1 MAMASAKAAPR
12 SMGTNS
18 FSVDSGLRPIDSIAL
33 PTSRPMASAGSIP
46 PTPIANAFANIFATS
61 GSIDLRTIDRRGLF
75 IVVYVLLKN
84 EGCLPVRRG
93 DTLWVSSVARNSNW
107 VLFMTPVRLFG
118 QDREIHEREHGED
131 GRLDDSNQ
139 DFEKHEWHG
148 DDERYQTGDHGHKHL
163 ASEDIAEQAER
174 QRQNLC
180 ELGHDFKESDQKFD
194 HGHEDLHGI
203 QRLHALPESAQLDE
217 SVPVNEEANREHPE
231 HVGRDNRE
239 QRHGQ
244 GQIQVAHCRSQDGH
258 ELELAVDDLPHA
270 DGSRSRQEPHPV
282 RQEDEDEQRSHE
294 RKKPF
299 RLRPALRDLIEI
311 PEHGLEQQLDKVLN
325 PARDFVQRRTEP
337 E

>member
-18 FSVDSGLRPIDSIAL
+18 FSVDSGLRPIDSIAF
-33 PTSRPMASAGSIP
+33 PTSRPMASAGPIP

-118 QDREIHEREHGED
+118 QDREIHERE
-131 GRLDDSNQ
+131 
-139 DFEKHEWHG
+139 
-148 DDERYQTGDHGHKHL
+148 
-163 ASEDIAEQAER
+163 
-174 QRQNLC
+174 
-180 ELGHDFKESDQKFD
+180 
-194 HGHEDLHGI
+194 
-203 QRLHALPESAQLDE
+203 
-217 SVPVNEEANREHPE
+217 
-231 HVGRDNRE
+231 
-239 QRHGQ
+239 
-244 GQIQVAHCRSQDGH
+244 
-258 ELELAVDDLPHA
+258 LAVDDLPHA

-325 PARDFVQRRTEP
+325 PARDFVQRRTDP